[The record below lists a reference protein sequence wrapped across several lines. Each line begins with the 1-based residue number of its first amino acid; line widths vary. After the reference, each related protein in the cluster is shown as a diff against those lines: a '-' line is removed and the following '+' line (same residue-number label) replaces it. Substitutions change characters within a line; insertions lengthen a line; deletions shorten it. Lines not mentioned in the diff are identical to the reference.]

1 MEQVDDHLIAV
12 TKIETVTNAITQHA
26 SSNNNAASAADNGVV
41 GGGHS
46 SEPPPKE
53 ISKKNNNNKKFKF
66 KFLDIT
72 NIHHL
77 KKSEIY
83 DYIVQLHGRLK
94 RVNRKLKKYKEKL
107 RQKRRSLQKMP
118 TPSPPPADPPLA
130 IKKEHVEN
138 EVQIVEVRPKIEE
151 AAATGEET
159 AKETRPISPQAFIDE
174 IKQAAENAQNQMG
187 FVYEPTSGLYYD
199 CKTGYYYNAVSLAH
213 FV

>member
-12 TKIETVTNAITQHA
+12 TKIETVINTITQHA
-26 SSNNNAASAADNGVV
+26 SSNNNAASSVADNGV
-41 GGGHS
+41 GGHS

-53 ISKKNNNNKKFKF
+53 TSKKNNNNKKFKF

-138 EVQIVEVRPKIEE
+138 EVQIDGVCPEIEA
-151 AAATGEET
+151 AAATGEDP

-199 CKTGYYYNAVSLAH
+199 CKTGYYYNAVSFAH